1 MTKQQRNML
10 IITTAGFF
18 IGTAEALIYYNLGES
33 RADKNKKF
41 VYKIPPTKELLQTAS
56 IVMVTS
62 ILTAAFTRGVEKAL
76 DPLESNNQIEG
87 FKGKR
92 LPALNIF

>member
-1 MTKQQRNML
+1 MTKAERNML

-33 RADKNKKF
+33 KAKNNKKF

-62 ILTAAFTRGVEKAL
+62 VLTAAFTRGIEKAM
-76 DPLESNNQIEG
+76 DPIEANNQTEG
-87 FKGKR
+87 IKTKT
-92 LPALNIF
+92 LPAFNLF

>member
-1 MTKQQRNML
+1 ML